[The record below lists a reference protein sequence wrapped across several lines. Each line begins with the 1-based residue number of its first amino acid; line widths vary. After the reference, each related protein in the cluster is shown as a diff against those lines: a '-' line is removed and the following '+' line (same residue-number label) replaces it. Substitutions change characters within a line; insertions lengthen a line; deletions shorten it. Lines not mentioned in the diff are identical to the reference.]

1 MVPLSLTSTTL
12 LIRIR
17 WSLAGS
23 VLAAPLSSPR
33 DVSNAEVNKNGDFD
47 DKNKSKHTQMLS
59 TTMGMHQLIRG
70 VGRSGSLLRASRQ
83 LHSAVATTLGGIINQ
98 NLIPLTSSLISR
110 RNVVPTLVSAQPYY
124 RVVDRNLSSMH
135 AATTATIGE
144 DASTAIQRPP
154 SALEQATLEE
164 ITPGH
169 AIFVLQKFASEANG
183 NKLIRQSDFVTLCE
197 SARPGKMR
205 DAKVIATAMKEFK
218 RCNRFVL
225 QSVGSK
231 AAVDGILRSMTPTW
245 KVQDGK
251 PRVRAALFAAEQI
264 VDETT
269 GLYFAVETATVDKV
283 LEELHKGLLEMQEN
297 RMKVTIDN
305 IDDETVGEDI
315 RTDVKLAKDALR
327 LTGDMINQLIKRRSR
342 PERDMNKR
350 RKNLYLKRLQIGG
363 GPRRSTLQ
371 LGTKISLLIGGT
383 TAAQTNIIEPFEA
396 AWWTSFVDEDALQL
410 IADAKEL
417 ERQMPV
423 SAIAATV
430 DDVGEEE
437 STEIEEADGIAGDEK
452 DIADDVELDEVDESK
467 QEDVVEAGE
476 EKK

>member
-1 MVPLSLTSTTL
+1 M
-12 LIRIR
+12 
-17 WSLAGS
+17 
-23 VLAAPLSSPR
+23 
-33 DVSNAEVNKNGDFD
+33 
-47 DKNKSKHTQMLS
+47 
-59 TTMGMHQLIRG
+59 MGMNQLIRG
-70 VGRSGSLLRASRQ
+70 VERSGSLLRASRQ
-83 LHSAVATTLGGIINQ
+83 LHSVVATTVGGNIHQ
-98 NLIPLTSSLISR
+98 NLILPTSSFFLR
-110 RNVVPTLVSAQPYY
+110 RNVVPILVSAQPYY
-124 RVVDRNLSSMH
+124 RVVDRTFSSMH
-135 AATTATIGE
+135 AAATATIVE
-144 DASTAIQRPP
+144 DAIQRPP
-154 SALEQATLEE
+154 SALEQAKLEE

-183 NKLIRQSDFVTLCE
+183 NKLIRQSDFVMLCE

-231 AAVDGILRSMTPTW
+231 AAVDGMLRSMTPTW

-283 LEELHKGLLEMQEN
+283 LEELQEGLLEMQEN

-305 IDDETVGEDI
+305 IDGETVEGEDI
-315 RTDVKLAKDALR
+315 STDVKLAKDALR
-327 LTGDMINQLIKRRSR
+327 LTAEMINQLIKRRSR

-350 RKNLYLKRLQIGG
+350 RKNLYLKRLQIGS

-383 TAAQTNIIEPFEA
+383 SAAQTNIIEPFEA
-396 AWWTSFVDEDALQL
+396 AWWTSFVDEDTLQL

-423 SAIAATV
+423 TV
-430 DDVGEEE
+430 DNVGEDESEE
-437 STEIEEADGIAGDEK
+437 IQEADENAGDEK
-452 DIADDVELDEVDESK
+452 DIADEVELDEVDESK
-467 QEDVVEAGE
+467 QEEVVEAGE

>member
-1 MVPLSLTSTTL
+1 MSGTH
-12 LIRIR
+12 
-17 WSLAGS
+17 GG
-23 VLAAPLSSPR
+23 
-33 DVSNAEVNKNGDFD
+33 EENKNGD
-47 DKNKSKHTQMLS
+47 KNESKHTQMLS

-83 LHSAVATTLGGIINQ
+83 LHSAVATPLGGIIHQ
-98 NLIPLTSSLISR
+98 NLIPLTSSLVSR

-135 AATTATIGE
+135 AATTVTIGE

-305 IDDETVGEDI
+305 IDDETVEGEDI
-315 RTDVKLAKDALR
+315 STDVKLAKDALR

-423 SAIAATV
+423 SAIADTV

-467 QEDVVEAGE
+467 QEDVFEAGE

>member
-1 MVPLSLTSTTL
+1 M
-12 LIRIR
+12 
-17 WSLAGS
+17 
-23 VLAAPLSSPR
+23 
-33 DVSNAEVNKNGDFD
+33 
-47 DKNKSKHTQMLS
+47 
-59 TTMGMHQLIRG
+59 TMRMNQLIRA
-70 VGRSGSLLRASRQ
+70 VERSGSLLRASRQ
-83 LHSAVATTLGGIINQ
+83 LHSAVATTLGGTHQ
-98 NLIPLTSSLISR
+98 NLILPTSSLILR

-124 RVVDRNLSSMH
+124 YRVLDRNFLSMH
-135 AATTATIGE
+135 AAATASIGE
-144 DASTAIQRPP
+144 DASTIIQRPP
-154 SALEQATLEE
+154 SALEQAKLEE

-183 NKLIRQSDFVTLCE
+183 NKLIRQSDFVMLCE

-225 QSVGSK
+225 QSIGSK
-231 AAVDGILRSMTPTW
+231 AAVDGMLRSMTPTW

-305 IDDETVGEDI
+305 IDGETVEGEDMS
-315 RTDVKLAKDALR
+315 TDVKMAKDALR
-327 LTGDMINQLIKRRSR
+327 LTAEMINQLIKRRSR

-350 RKNLYLKRLQIGG
+350 RKNLYLKRLQIGS

-383 TAAQTNIIEPFEA
+383 SAAQTNIIEPFEA
-396 AWWTSFVDEDALQL
+396 AWWTSFVDEDTLQL

-423 SAIAATV
+423 TV
-430 DDVGEEE
+430 DNVGEDESEE
-437 STEIEEADGIAGDEK
+437 IQEADENAGDEK
-452 DIADDVELDEVDESK
+452 DIADEVELDEVDESK
-467 QEDVVEAGE
+467 QEEVVEAGE

>member
-1 MVPLSLTSTTL
+1 M
-12 LIRIR
+12 
-17 WSLAGS
+17 LAVVVTGAY
-23 VLAAPLSSPR
+23 VR
-33 DVSNAEVNKNGDFD
+33 GEVNKNGVM
-47 DKNKSKHTQMLS
+47 DKDGSKHTQMYIKIS
-59 TTMGMHQLIRG
+59 SMMHQLIRG

-98 NLIPLTSSLISR
+98 NLIPPTSSVLLR

-315 RTDVKLAKDALR
+315 STDVKLAKDALR

-350 RKNLYLKRLQIGG
+350 RKNLYLKRLQVGS

-437 STEIEEADGIAGDEK
+437 STEIEEADGIAGDET
-452 DIADDVELDEVDESK
+452 DIAEVDESK

>member
-1 MVPLSLTSTTL
+1 M
-12 LIRIR
+12 
-17 WSLAGS
+17 LAVVVTGAY
-23 VLAAPLSSPR
+23 VR
-33 DVSNAEVNKNGDFD
+33 GEVNKNGVM
-47 DKNKSKHTQMLS
+47 DKNESKHTQMKMLS
-59 TTMGMHQLIRG
+59 TTTMGHQLIRG

-98 NLIPLTSSLISR
+98 NLIPPTSSVLLR

-315 RTDVKLAKDALR
+315 STDVKLAKDALR

-350 RKNLYLKRLQIGG
+350 RKNLYLKRLQIGS

-437 STEIEEADGIAGDEK
+437 STEIEEADGIAGDET
-452 DIADDVELDEVDESK
+452 DIAEVDESK

>member
-1 MVPLSLTSTTL
+1 M
-12 LIRIR
+12 
-17 WSLAGS
+17 
-23 VLAAPLSSPR
+23 
-33 DVSNAEVNKNGDFD
+33 
-47 DKNKSKHTQMLS
+47 
-59 TTMGMHQLIRG
+59 
-70 VGRSGSLLRASRQ
+70 
-83 LHSAVATTLGGIINQ
+83 
-98 NLIPLTSSLISR
+98 
-110 RNVVPTLVSAQPYY
+110 
-124 RVVDRNLSSMH
+124 
-135 AATTATIGE
+135 
-144 DASTAIQRPP
+144 
-154 SALEQATLEE
+154 
-164 ITPGH
+164 
-169 AIFVLQKFASEANG
+169 
-183 NKLIRQSDFVTLCE
+183 
-197 SARPGKMR
+197 
-205 DAKVIATAMKEFK
+205 
-218 RCNRFVL
+218 
-225 QSVGSK
+225 
-231 AAVDGILRSMTPTW
+231 
-245 KVQDGK
+245 
-251 PRVRAALFAAEQI
+251 
-264 VDETT
+264 
-269 GLYFAVETATVDKV
+269 

-350 RKNLYLKRLQIGG
+350 RKNLYLKRLQVGS